1 MVKAVW
7 TRTGLVEKSIPSE
20 TDALA
25 EEDVEDVDDE
35 EDLLK
40 DSFYDEQKDRPH
52 VVYFSPAHAVVLFCW
67 FISFRGGLHGKYI
80 ENIRRGGG
88 GLRSRQLSGYGF
100 RGRHLCRLDQCQN
113 GNQRQNSTY
122 RRLSSVEN

>member
-1 MVKAVW
+1 MVRMLW
-7 TRTGLVEKSIPSE
+7 TSTGLVKKSIPSE

-25 EEDVEDVDDE
+25 EEDVEDVDALDE

-88 GLRSRQLSGYGF
+88 GLRSGQLSGYGF
-100 RGRHLCRLDQCQN
+100 GGRHLCRLDQWHN
-113 GNQRQNSTY
+113 GNQRQNG
-122 RRLSSVEN
+122 NH